1 MKKMKKI
8 FSIIIISLITITAFT
23 QEKEITWHT
32 DMNEAI
38 NKSLQTEKP
47 LFLFFT
53 GSDWCGW
60 CIKLQKAVFKKPEFK
75 KWAKEN
81 VILVELDFPKR
92 TKIDPKIQKQN
103 RELARLFAVRGY
115 PTIWMAV
122 PEPNNDKINFNKLGS
137 LGASPLEVN
146 SWIAG
151 AKNVLK
157 NKK

>member
-1 MKKMKKI
+1 MKKI
-8 FSIIIISLITITAFT
+8 FSIIIISLITTTAFT

-81 VILVELDFPKR
+81 VVLVELDFPRR
-92 TKIDPKIQKQN
+92 TKIDPSIFSPAQLAEYKAKGLDIQGMAD
-103 RELARLFAVRGY
+103 REGR
-115 PTIWMAV
+115 
-122 PEPNNDKINFNKLGS
+122 NDREREEQTS
-137 LGASPLEVN
+137 EDETY
-146 SWIAG
+146 
-151 AKNVLK
+151 
-157 NKK
+157 

>member
-8 FSIIIISLITITAFT
+8 FSIIIISLITTTAFT

-60 CIKLQKAVFKKPEFK
+60 CIKLQKSC
-75 KWAKEN
+75 
-81 VILVELDFPKR
+81 I
-92 TKIDPKIQKQN
+92 
-103 RELARLFAVRGY
+103 
-115 PTIWMAV
+115 
-122 PEPNNDKINFNKLGS
+122 
-137 LGASPLEVN
+137 
-146 SWIAG
+146 
-151 AKNVLK
+151 
-157 NKK
+157 

>member
-8 FSIIIISLITITAFT
+8 FSIIIISLITTTAFT

-81 VILVELDFPKR
+81 VILVELDFPRR

-103 RELARLFAVRGY
+103 RELARFLALEVIQQFGWQFLKLMIKV
-115 PTIWMAV
+115 
-122 PEPNNDKINFNKLGS
+122 NLNKRLGS
-137 LGASPLEVN
+137 LGASPLEVK

-151 AKNVLK
+151 
-157 NKK
+157 